1 MEQIEIEQLVKEL
14 VSGDDARAEVASRL
28 LAELGSVTVPHLE
41 ALLNHAEPEHR
52 WWATRTLSQI
62 ADPCVPELLLKA
74 FHDPEPPVRHCAAL
88 AMRFQPDP
96 RFIPHLLSV
105 LADPDRLLAHL
116 AADALTAIGKDAVPG
131 LIETI
136 QKGSHTARLESVR
149 ALSKIGDPRAI
160 PTLFGILDGDSA
172 LLEHW
177 ADQGLDNLGL
187 GTVFFKP

>member
-1 MEQIEIEQLVKEL
+1 MKQETIEHLVEEL
-14 VSGDDARAEVASRL
+14 ITGDDDRAEVASRQ
-28 LAELGSVTVPHLE
+28 LAELGSIVLPYLE
-41 ALLNHAEPEHR
+41 KLLDHPDPDHR

-62 ADPCVPELLLKA
+62 ADPRVPGLLLKA

-88 AMRFQPDP
+88 AMRYQPDP
-96 RFIPHLLSV
+96 QAIPHLIAVLS
-105 LADPDRLLAHL
+105 DPDRLLAHL
-116 AADALTAIGKDAVPG
+116 AADALTAIGKEAVPG
-131 LIETI
+131 LLETI
-136 QKGSHTARLESVR
+136 QKGTHAARLESVR

-160 PTLFGILDGDSA
+160 PTLFGILNGDSA

>member
-1 MEQIEIEQLVKEL
+1 MKRTEIEHLVKEL
-14 VSGDDARAEVASRL
+14 VSGDEERAEATSRH
-28 LAELGSVTVPHLE
+28 LAELGAAAVPYLE
-41 ALLNHAEPEHR
+41 ELLEQTDPDHR

-62 ADPCVPELLLKA
+62 KDPRVPELLLKA

-88 AMRFQPDP
+88 AMRYQPDP

-136 QKGSHTARLESVR
+136 QKGSHAARLESVR